1 MPSTTPRSA
10 LATLA
15 VGLSAAALI
24 ATALA
29 VPATADPLD
38 RTSEDLTA
46 RHVPEELKGKALPD
60 KWLVQVS
67 GAPSLR
73 GGSRSAARSRQAGV
87 QSAARDDGVKLSVL
101 HSYTRVWNG
110 FSVKASK
117 AEVDKLRTLP
127 GVTAIYPVFPVALP
141 DRTVEPQLKYSLP
154 MIGADLAQVEGY
166 SGDGIKV
173 GVIDTGIDY
182 NHPDL
187 GGSGTPGNNADF
199 GSGAP
204 RVKYGYDFVGD
215 DYDANVSGSQPDPDA
230 FPDDCNGH
238 GTHVSGIIGADG
250 DPATGHARGVAPQVT
265 FGAYRVF
272 GCEGSADT
280 EVILAA
286 MDRAAEDDMDVV
298 NMSLGDAFATWPDY
312 PDAAAADALTDA
324 GTLVVA
330 SAGNSGESGLF
341 SSGSPGVG
349 RKVISVASVE
359 NTNIT
364 LRYFTADPVPAGTDG
379 HFGFVPAEAAPLP
392 PDSGSSPLAVPPS
405 GNTQGCDPLTGLA
418 GKVVLIQRGTC
429 SFYQKALD
437 AQLGGAAGVV
447 IYNNAPGILSPTVE
461 GAQAITIPV
470 VLVAQSDGASL
481 AAQVNSTATTLS
493 WTAAT
498 KASPNPTAGLVS
510 DFSSFGMSA
519 DLTLNPDVAA
529 PGGNIWSTF
538 PIEQKSYA
546 NLSGTS
552 MAAPHVAGSVA
563 LLLQAARLA
572 HRDLDGDVS
581 AVRSALQSTAKPIS
595 SLFQFGQAV
604 VNGVYEP
611 TVRQGAGLIQIDKAI
626 AAALTATTVSPGKI
640 SVGEN
645 RSSYYKKTLT
655 LTNHGTKTEK
665 YTLSVQ
671 DAAGVGPSP
680 TTFWYD
686 YSTRKVSAKFSS
698 KTVTVKAGRT
708 AKVAVYLKQP
718 SLKTGWLYGGWVK
731 FTKSDKSKT
740 LVVPFAG
747 IYGDYQKVK
756 VLQDAWDVNSAGTAL
771 EVVAD
776 LPALSTSD
784 DVGDIVSPTDPKPTF
799 TMADAAH
806 SPYLLFHFDY
816 PVSNA
821 VFNVYRATANGKK
834 GAEVFPGR
842 RMIAET
848 GEFGRDDSYLV
859 LPFDGKIPFNNS
871 TAAGLTV
878 PNGDYVLELRVLKA
892 LGRKG
897 TSSHWETYVSPAFT
911 IQRTTP

>member
-1 MPSTTPRSA
+1 MPSNTSPR
-10 LATLA
+10 TLTRLG
-15 VGLSAAALI
+15 VGLAIAALVG
-24 ATALA
+24 TTLA
-29 VPATADPLD
+29 VPANADPLD
-38 RTSEDLTA
+38 RTGKDLTA
-46 RHVPEELKGKALPD
+46 RAAPAALKAKALPD
-60 KWLVQVS
+60 KWFVQVS

-73 GGSRSAARSRQAGV
+73 GGSRTAAKSRQASV
-87 QSAARDDGVKLSVL
+87 QSAARTDGVKLTVL
-101 HSYTRVWNG
+101 NSYTRVWNG
-110 FSVKASK
+110 FSVKASQSQ
-117 AEVDKLRTLP
+117 VDRLRSLP
-127 GVTAIYPVFPVALP
+127 GVTAIYPVYPVRLP
-141 DRTVEPQLKYSLP
+141 DRKVEPELKYSLP
-154 MIGADLAQVEGY
+154 MIGADVAQVAGY
-166 SGDGIKV
+166 LGDGVKV

-199 GSGAP
+199 GPSAP

-215 DYDANVSGSQPDPDA
+215 DYNSDTPGSEPVPDA

-250 DPATGHARGVAPQVT
+250 DPATGHVKGVAPHVT

-272 GCEGSADT
+272 GCDGSADT

-286 MDRAAEDDMDVV
+286 MDRAAADGMDVV
-298 NMSLGDAFATWPDY
+298 NMSLGDAFGTWPDY
-312 PDAAAADALTDA
+312 PDAAAASALTDA

-330 SAGNSGESGLF
+330 SAGNSGASGLF

-349 RKVISVASVE
+349 TKVISVASVE

-364 LRYFTADPVPAGTDG
+364 LRYFSADPAPSGTDG
-379 HFGFVPAEAAPLP
+379 NFGYVPAEAAPLP
-392 PDSGSSPLAVPPS
+392 PDSGSSPLAAAPS
-405 GNTQGCDPLTGLA
+405 GNVDGCQPLTGVT
-418 GKVVLIQRGTC
+418 GKIVLIERGAC
-429 SFYQKALD
+429 SFYQKAYD
-437 AQLGGAAGVV
+437 AQLGGAAGAV
-447 IYNNAPGILSPTVE
+447 IYNNTAGILSPTVA
-461 GAQAITIPV
+461 GAQPITIPV
-470 VLVAQSDGASL
+470 VFVAQFDGMSLVAQAKSTPTSL
-481 AAQVNSTATTLS
+481 TWTTS
-493 WTAAT
+493 T
-498 KASPNPTAGLVS
+498 KASQNPKAGLVS
-510 DFSSFGMSA
+510 DFSSFGMAA
-519 DLTLNPDVAA
+519 DLTLTPDVAA

-552 MAAPHVAGSVA
+552 MAAPHVTGSVA
-563 LLLQAARLA
+563 LLLQASNMKLR
-572 HRDLDGDVS
+572 GKVS
-581 AVRSALQSTAKPIS
+581 GVRSALQNTANPVS
-595 SLFQFGQAV
+595 SLYQFGQTV
-604 VNGVYEP
+604 VPGVYEP
-611 TVRQGAGLIQIDKAI
+611 TVRQGAGLIQVDKAI

-645 RSSYYKKTLT
+645 RRSYYKKTLT

-671 DAAGVGPSP
+671 NAAGVGPSP

-686 YSTRKVSAKFSS
+686 YSTKKVTAKFSS
-698 KTVTVKAGRT
+698 KSVTVKAGKS

-740 LVVPFAG
+740 LVVPFGG

-776 LPALSTSD
+776 LPALSTS
-784 DVGDIVSPTDPKPTF
+784 GDPANTVAPTDPKPVF
-799 TMADAAH
+799 TLADATH
-806 SPYLLFHFDY
+806 QPHLLFHFDY

-821 VFNVYRATANGKK
+821 FFNVYKATPNGKK
-834 GAEVFPGR
+834 GAEVFKGHKTFL
-842 RMIAET
+842 EL
-848 GEFGRDDSYLV
+848 GEFGRDDSL
-859 LPFDGKIPFNNS
+859 LDLTFDGKIPFNNTTS
-871 TAAGLTV
+871 AGLTV

-892 LGRKG
+892 LGKAS
-897 TSSHWETYVSPAFT
+897 TKSHWETYVSPAFT

>member
-1 MPSTTPRSA
+1 MPSRTSRSIRTG
-10 LATLA
+10 LGVGLA
-15 VGLSAAALI
+15 VAALVS
-24 ATALA
+24 TTLA
-29 VPATADPLD
+29 VPANADPLD

-46 RHVPEELKGKALPD
+46 RHVPEKLKGKALPD
-60 KWLVQVS
+60 KWFVQVS

-73 GGSRSAARSRQAGV
+73 GGSRTAARSRQASV

-110 FSVKASK
+110 FSVKASRS
-117 AEVDKLRTLP
+117 EVEKLRTMR

-141 DRTVEPQLKYSLP
+141 DRKVEPELKYSLP
-154 MIGADLAQVEGY
+154 MIGADVAQVAGY

-199 GSGAP
+199 GPGAP

-215 DYDANVSGSQPDPDA
+215 DYDADTAGSEPAPDG

-250 DPATGHARGVAPQVT
+250 DPATGHARGVAPHVT

-286 MDRAAEDDMDVV
+286 MDRAAEDRMDVV

-349 RKVISVASVE
+349 KKVISVASVE

-364 LRYFTADPVPAGTDG
+364 LRYFSAEPVPAGTDG
-379 HFGFVPAEAAPLP
+379 HFGYVPAEAAPLP

-418 GKVVLIQRGTC
+418 GKVVLIQRGSC
-429 SFYQKALD
+429 SFYQKAYD

-461 GAQAITIPV
+461 GAQPITIPV
-470 VLVAQSDGASL
+470 VLVSQSDGASL
-481 AAQVNSTATTLS
+481 VAQVNSASTSLTWTTS
-493 WTAAT
+493 T

-552 MAAPHVAGSVA
+552 MAAPHVTGSVA

-581 AVRSALQSTAKPIS
+581 AVRSALQNTAKPIS
-595 SLFQFGQAV
+595 SLFQFGQTV

-626 AAALTATTVSPGKI
+626 SEALTATTVSPGKI

-645 RSSYYKKTLT
+645 RSRYYKKTLT

-671 DAAGVGPSP
+671 NAAGVGPSP

-698 KTVTVKAGRT
+698 KSVTVKAGRT

-718 SLKTGWLYGGWVK
+718 AMKTGWLYGGWVK

-756 VLQDAWDVNSAGTAL
+756 VLQDVWDVNSAGTAL

-776 LPALSTSD
+776 LPALATSGD
-784 DVGDIVSPTDPKPTF
+784 TKDIVAPTDPKPTF
-799 TMADAAH
+799 TLVDAAH
-806 SPYLLFHFDY
+806 SPHLLFHFDY

-821 VFNVYRATANGKK
+821 VFNVYKATANGRK
-834 GAEVFPGR
+834 GAEVFPGHKTFL
-842 RMIAET
+842 EL
-848 GEFGRDDSYLV
+848 GEFGRDDGFLD
-859 LPFDGKIPFNNS
+859 LTFDGKIPFSS
-871 TAAGLTV
+871 TTSAGLTV
-878 PNGDYVLELRVLKA
+878 PDGDYVLELRVLKA
-892 LGRKG
+892 LGKKG
-897 TSSHWETYVSPAFT
+897 TSSHWETYVTPAFT

>member
-1 MPSTTPRSA
+1 MPNTSPR
-10 LATLA
+10 TLTRLC
-15 VGLSAAALI
+15 VGLAIAALVG
-24 ATALA
+24 TTLA
-29 VPATADPLD
+29 VPASADQLD
-38 RTSEDLTA
+38 RTGKDLTA
-46 RHVPEELKGKALPD
+46 RAIPDALKGKSLPD
-60 KWLVQVS
+60 KWFVQVS

-73 GGSRSAARSRQAGV
+73 GGSRTNAKARQASV
-87 QSAARDDGVKLSVL
+87 QSAARDDGVQLSVL

-110 FSVKASK
+110 FSVKASQ
-117 AEVDKLRTLP
+117 AEVDKLRTMR
-127 GVTAIYPVFPVALP
+127 GVAAIYPVFPVSLP
-141 DRTVEPQLKYSLP
+141 DRKVEPELKYSLP

-166 SGDGIKV
+166 RGDGIKV

-199 GSGAP
+199 GPSAP

-215 DYDANVSGSQPDPDA
+215 DYDANISGSELEPDA

-238 GTHVSGIIGADG
+238 GTHVSGTIGADG
-250 DPATGHARGVAPQVT
+250 DPATGHARGVAPHVT

-272 GCEGSADT
+272 GCDGSADT

-286 MDRAAEDDMDVV
+286 MDRAAADEMDVV

-349 RKVISVASVE
+349 KKVISVASVE

-364 LRYFTADPVPAGTDG
+364 LRSFTAAPAPAGTDG
-379 HFGFVPAEAAPLP
+379 HFGYVPADASPLP
-392 PDSGSSPLAVPPS
+392 PDSGSAPLAVPPS
-405 GNTQGCDPLTGLA
+405 GNVDGCDPLTGLA
-418 GKVVLIQRGTC
+418 GQIVLIQRGSC
-429 SFYQKALD
+429 GFYDKAYN

-461 GAQAITIPV
+461 GEETIVIPV
-470 VLVAQSDGASL
+470 VLVSQEDGEAL
-481 AAQVNSTATTLS
+481 AAQVETTPTTLT
-493 WTAAT
+493 WTAST
-498 KASPNPTAGLVS
+498 KASENPAAGLIS
-510 DFSSFGMSA
+510 DFSSFGMAA
-519 DLTLNPDVAA
+519 DLTLSPDVAA

-563 LLLQAARLA
+563 LLLQARAALKGNV
-572 HRDLDGDVS
+572 DG
-581 AVRSALQSTAKPIS
+581 VRSALLNTAKPIS
-595 SLFQFGQAV
+595 SLFQFGQSV
-604 VNGVYEP
+604 VPGIYEP
-611 TVRQGAGLIQIDKAI
+611 TVRQGAGLIQVDKAI
-626 AAALTATTVSPGKI
+626 AETLTATTISPAKI
-640 SVGEN
+640 SLGEN
-645 RSSYYKKTLT
+645 RSRYYKKTLT

-671 DAAGVGPSP
+671 NAAAVGPRP
-680 TTFWYD
+680 TTYWYD
-686 YSTRKVSAKFSS
+686 YSTRKVSAKFSAKS
-698 KTVTVKAGRT
+698 VTVKPGRT

-718 SLKTGWLYGGWVK
+718 ALKTGWLYGGWVK
-731 FTKSDKSKT
+731 FTRTDKSKT
-740 LVVPFAG
+740 LVVPFGG

-756 VLQDAWDVNSAGTAL
+756 VLQDIWDVNSTGTAL

-784 DVGDIVSPTDPKPTF
+784 DLDDIVAPTDPKPTF
-799 TMADAAH
+799 TLEDPEH
-806 SPYLLFHFDY
+806 QPYLLFHFDY

-821 VFNVYRATANGKK
+821 FFNVYKATASGKR

-842 RMIAET
+842 KRFFEL
-848 GEFGRDDSYLV
+848 GEFGRDDGFLSLS
-859 LPFDGKIPFNNS
+859 FDGKIPFNS
-871 TAAGLTV
+871 ATSAGLTV
-878 PNGDYVLELRVLKA
+878 PDGDYVLEIRVLQA
-892 LGRKG
+892 LGKTG

>member
-1 MPSTTPRSA
+1 MPSKTPRR
-10 LATLA
+10 LATGLG
-15 VGLSAAALI
+15 VGFALAALI
-24 ATALA
+24 GTTLA
-29 VPATADPLD
+29 VPANADPLD
-38 RTSEDLTA
+38 RDGKDLTA
-46 RHVPEELKGKALPD
+46 RDVPAQLKGKALPD
-60 KWLVQVS
+60 KWFVQVS

-73 GGSRSAARSRQAGV
+73 GGSRSAAKSRQASV
-87 QSAARDDGVKLSVL
+87 QDAARDDGVKLSVL

-117 AEVDKLRTLP
+117 SAVDKLRNVR

-141 DRTVEPQLKYSLP
+141 DRKVEPQLKYSLP
-154 MIGADLAQVEGY
+154 MIGADVAQVAGY
-166 SGDGIKV
+166 LGDGIKV

-199 GSGAP
+199 GPSAP

-215 DYDANVSGSQPDPDA
+215 DYDADTAGSEPDPDG

-238 GTHVSGIIGADG
+238 GTHVSGIIGANG
-250 DPATGHARGVAPQVT
+250 DPATGHAKGVAPHVT

-286 MDRAAEDDMDVV
+286 MDRAAADEMDVV

-324 GTLVVA
+324 GTIVVA

-349 RKVISVASVE
+349 KKVISVASVE

-364 LRYFTADPVPAGTDG
+364 LQYFSANPVPTGTDG
-379 HFGFVPAEAAPLP
+379 NFGYAPAEAAPPP
-392 PDSGSSPLAVPPS
+392 PDSGSAPLVTGPS
-405 GNTQGCDPLTGLA
+405 GNTEGCDPLTGLA
-418 GKVVLIQRGTC
+418 GKVVLLQRGTC
-429 SFYQKALD
+429 SFYEKALS

-461 GAQAITIPV
+461 GDETITIPV
-470 VLVAQSDGASL
+470 VFISQADGEAL
-481 AAQVNSTATTLS
+481 AAQAASTPTTLT
-493 WTAAT
+493 WTTST
-498 KASPNPTAGLVS
+498 KASENPVAGLVS

-538 PIEQKSYA
+538 PIELKSYA

-552 MAAPHVAGSVA
+552 MAAPHVTGSVA
-563 LLLQAARLA
+563 LLLEAARLA
-572 HRDLDGDVS
+572 NADLDGDV
-581 AVRSALQSTAKPIS
+581 AGIRSALQNTAKPIS
-595 SLFQFGQAV
+595 TLFQFGQSAV
-604 VNGVYEP
+604 PGVYEP
-611 TVRQGAGLIQIDKAI
+611 VSRQGAGLIQIDKAI
-626 AAALTATTVSPGKI
+626 SEALTATTVSPGKI

-645 RSSYYKKTLT
+645 RSKYYKKTLT
-655 LTNHGTKTEK
+655 LTNHGNKTEK

-671 DAAGVGPSP
+671 NAAAVGPAP
-680 TTFWYD
+680 TTYWYD
-686 YSTRKVSAKFSS
+686 YSTKKVSSKFSS
-698 KTVTVKAGRT
+698 KSVTVKAHKT

-718 SLKTGWLYGGWVK
+718 ALKTGWLYGGWVK

-740 LVVPFAG
+740 LVVPFGG

-756 VLQDAWDVNSAGTAL
+756 VLQDIWDVNSAQTAL

-776 LPALSTSD
+776 LPALSTSSSID
-784 DVGDIVSPTDPKPTF
+784 DIVSPSDPKPTF
-799 TMADAAH
+799 TLEDAAH

-821 VFNVYRATANGKK
+821 FFNVYKATAAGKK
-834 GAEVFPGR
+834 GAEVFKGHKTFL
-842 RMIAET
+842 EL
-848 GEFGRDDSYLV
+848 GEFGRDDSYLA
-859 LPFDGKIPFNNS
+859 LPFDGKVPFSNN

-878 PNGDYVLELRVLKA
+878 PNGNYVLELRVLKA
-892 LGRKG
+892 LGKTG

>member
-1 MPSTTPRSA
+1 MLSHTSRAIRTG
-10 LATLA
+10 LGVGLA
-15 VGLSAAALI
+15 VAALVS
-24 ATALA
+24 TALA
-29 VPATADPLD
+29 VPADADPLD
-38 RTSEDLTA
+38 RTGKDLTSRA
-46 RHVPEELKGKALPD
+46 VPEELKGKALPD
-60 KWLVQVS
+60 TWFVQVS

-73 GGSRSAARSRQAGV
+73 GGSRTAAKSRQAGV
-87 QSAARDDGVKLSVL
+87 QDAARNDGVKLAVL

-110 FSVKASK
+110 FSVKASR
-117 AEVDKLRTLP
+117 ADVERLRTLP

-141 DRTVEPQLKYSLP
+141 DRKVEPDLKYSLP
-154 MIGADLAQVEGY
+154 MIGADVAQVEGY
-166 SGDGIKV
+166 AGDGVKV

-199 GSGAP
+199 GPGAP
-204 RVKYGYDFVGD
+204 RVRYGYDFVGD
-215 DYDANVSGSQPDPDA
+215 DYDADVAGSALEPDA

-238 GTHVSGIIGADG
+238 GTHVSGIIGANG
-250 DPATGHARGVAPQVT
+250 DPASGHARGVAPHVT

-272 GCEGSADT
+272 GCDGSADT

-286 MDRAAEDDMDVV
+286 MDRAAADEMDVV

-349 RKVISVASVE
+349 KKVISVASVE

-364 LRYFTADPVPAGTDG
+364 LRYFSATPVPAGTDG
-379 HFGFVPAEAAPLP
+379 HVGYVPAEGAPLP
-392 PDSGSSPLAVPPS
+392 PDAGSTPLAVPP
-405 GNTQGCDPLTGLA
+405 GDNTQGCDPLAGLA
-418 GKVVLIQRGTC
+418 GTIALVQRGTC
-429 SFYQKALD
+429 SFYQKAYD

-447 IYNNAPGILSPTVE
+447 IYNNAPGILSPTVV
-461 GAQAITIPV
+461 GAQPITIPV
-470 VLVAQSDGASL
+470 VFVGQDDGEAL
-481 AAQVNSTATTLS
+481 AGQVNS
-493 WTAAT
+493 AAT
-498 KASPNPTAGLVS
+498 NLTWTTETEASPNPAAGLVS
-510 DFSSFGMSA
+510 DFSSFGMAA
-519 DLTLNPDVAA
+519 DLSLTPDVAA

-572 HRDLDGDVS
+572 NLDLDGDVS
-581 AVRSALQSTAKPIS
+581 AVRSALQNTAKPIS
-595 SLFQFGQAV
+595 TLFQFGQTAV
-604 VNGVYEP
+604 PGVYEP

-626 AAALTATTVSPGKI
+626 AQALTATTVSPGKI

-645 RSSYYKKTLT
+645 RSRYYKKTLK

-671 DAAGVGPSP
+671 NAAAVGPGP

-686 YSTRKVSAKFSS
+686 YSTRKVKAKFSAKS
-698 KTVTVKAGRT
+698 VTVKPHRT

-718 SLKTGWLYGGWVK
+718 SLKPGWLYGGWVT
-731 FTKSDKSKT
+731 FTTSDKSTT
-740 LVVPFAG
+740 LVVPFGG

-776 LPALSTSD
+776 LPALATSG
-784 DVGDIVSPTDPKPTF
+784 DVEDIVAPTDPKPTF
-799 TMADAAH
+799 TLTDAAH
-806 SPYLLFHFDY
+806 SPHLLFHFDY

-821 VFNVYRATANGKK
+821 VFNVYKATATGKK
-834 GAEVFPGR
+834 GATVFPGHTTFL
-842 RMIAET
+842 EL
-848 GEFGRDDSYLV
+848 GEFGRDDGFLD
-859 LPFDGKIPFNNS
+859 LPFDGKIPFSNT

-897 TSSHWETYVSPAFT
+897 TSGHWETYVSPAFT
-911 IQRTTP
+911 IHRTTP

>member
-199 GSGAP
+199 GPGAP

-437 AQLGGAAGVV
+437 AHLGGAAGVV